1 MLGRNT
7 SRGRQQ
13 VGKGQRGVVRG
24 LSVNLEMVPAAIQ
37 QDCWDKEWSQRQEQR
52 LEYEWG
58 RRWRQ
63 QQLHVP
69 CSFYLRRDVV
79 SDT

>member
-1 MLGRNT
+1 
-7 SRGRQQ
+7 
-13 VGKGQRGVVRG
+13 
-24 LSVNLEMVPAAIQ
+24 VNLEMVPAAIQ